1 MHAALN
7 VVEVFLNK
15 WVIVAAFLMPLAV
28 WCVELAIT
36 PSSHEFLLEPEAV
49 NSNPWATRYHEFRTE
64 LETRFER
71 PGFHR
76 TEPTSTRVLW
86 GKSGL
91 SIFNRGK
98 VDIFW
103 GELPL
108 LDCGGPLSESV
119 FDWLWEEIT
128 TEAEDRMVLIP
139 KQKFLM
145 EHYFVWDSFYWRT
158 SHLKVCT
165 PQVVSLL
172 QREEYHHDYYINSGV
187 SASGRN
193 FIWQD
198 SRLVELNLADL
209 FKDSPS
215 NDWYEVLTKE
225 VTNDLRRHISDADYR
240 PYLEIY
246 QFLITEQ
253 GLEILFQPSEVTHYR
268 THQFSGVVVSW
279 DLLSPFLKPG
289 APVSIWY
296 EKQLQKR

>member
-1 MHAALN
+1 VHAALSD
-7 VVEVFLNK
+7 VEVQLNK
-15 WVIVAAFLMPLAV
+15 LLIVAVLLMPIAV
-28 WCVELAIT
+28 WCVKLAAT
-36 PSSHEFLLEPEAV
+36 PSYHEFLLEPEAV
-49 NSNPWATRYHEFRTE
+49 NSNPWVTRYHEFRTE

-119 FDWLWEEIT
+119 FDLLWEEIT

-139 KQKFLM
+139 KHNYLM

-158 SHLKVCT
+158 SQLKVCT

-172 QREEYHHDYYINSGV
+172 QREEYHHDYYLNSGV
-187 SASGRN
+187 WVSGRN

-225 VTNDLRRHISDADYR
+225 VTDDLRRHIPDADYR
-240 PYLEIY
+240 PYRQIY
-246 QFLITEQ
+246 EYLITEQ
-253 GLEILFQPSEVTHYR
+253 GLEILFQPSEVTHVRYK
-268 THQFSGVVVSW
+268 QFIGVVVSW
-279 DLLSPFLKPG
+279 DLMAPFLKPG
-289 APVSIWY
+289 APVTIWY